1 MSEIFMLDL
10 LFSPGRILRDLAHKD
25 ALTIEKLGKQLVFL
39 LLIPP
44 VASAIGGI
52 SFGWRFGTSEP
63 LVLTMEQGL
72 TISFLYYIAMCMGY
86 FGTVFLARWM
96 GSTYG
101 AEISLDQYLAF
112 FTVVVAPLCVASIAH
127 LFPHIFFNVL
137 VLVPAMIWSML
148 LMYRGMPVVLD
159 IPPERGMLMS
169 SVLVGWL
176 LIAAV
181 SLLGFSMVLW
191 TIGLGPAIRV

>member
-1 MSEIFMLDL
+1 MSGIFMLDL
-10 LFSPGRILRDLAHKD
+10 LLSPGRILRDLAHKD

-52 SFGWRFGTSEP
+52 TFGWRFGTSEP

>member
-1 MSEIFMLDL
+1 MSGIFMLDL
-10 LFSPGRILRDLAHKD
+10 LLSPGRILRDLAHKD

>member
-1 MSEIFMLDL
+1 MLDL
-10 LFSPGRILRDLAHKD
+10 LLSPGRILRDLAHKD

-52 SFGWRFGTSEP
+52 TFGWRFGTSEP